1 MEIGT
6 NEGAQTSKLDS
17 TLSGRRLAAMAGGAG
32 GPWGPFG
39 GGWVGTVKKENV
51 AGRGMGQ
58 EMIPWARD
66 G

>member
-1 MEIGT
+1 MITEIGT

-17 TLSGRRLAAMAGGAG
+17 TLSGRHLAAMAGGAG
-32 GPWGPFG
+32 GPFG

-58 EMIPWARD
+58 EMIPWERD